1 MLTGR
6 ICARDVRGQ
15 RRAVAGATYTDP
27 VSHRRPRIVPTP
39 ARGAL
44 AASLIELRRSLD
56 LPDAYPADAQ
66 AEADAAARDIPVD
79 PGAAALPDLRDID
92 FLTID
97 PAGSTDLD
105 QALHLER
112 TATGAVLHYAIAD
125 VPAYVSPGGPLDA
138 ETRRRGQ
145 TMYAPD
151 TRIPLHP
158 PVLSEGA
165 ASLLPGV
172 DRRAFVWRFELDDGA
187 RPTRVTVTR
196 AIVRSRAQ
204 WSYDDAQ
211 RAIEAGDAPG
221 SLLAMPWFGA
231 ERASRERERG
241 GASLNIPEARILAV
255 STAEGDG
262 YTIERSYGVPL
273 EDWNAHV
280 SLLTGMAAADIMIAG
295 GVGILRTMPPAD
307 PDDVAAF
314 RAQTVALG
322 IPWHADVAYGDYLR
336 GLDRS
341 PAARAVKEYA
351 AGLFRGAGYVAFDGE
366 VPVERA
372 QAAIGAPYAHATAP
386 LRRLVDRWAL
396 IVCEALANG
405 REVPDWARSSLPELP
420 ALMTRSSQKAA
431 QLDAGALDRVEAALL
446 QGCEREAFTGVVL
459 AQRGDGA
466 RVQIADPPV
475 EAKVP
480 GVDAAPGSTVRL
492 RLVAAS
498 IADGTV
504 AFAPIAAES
513 S

>member
-1 MLTGR
+1 M
-6 ICARDVRGQ
+6 
-15 RRAVAGATYTDP
+15 P
-27 VSHRRPRIVPTP
+27 HRRPRIVPSP

-44 AASLIELRRSLD
+44 AASLAALRRSLD
-56 LPDAYPADAQ
+56 LPEAYPADAQ
-66 AEADAAARDIPVD
+66 AEAEAAARDVPLAPD
-79 PGAAALPDLRDID
+79 AAALPDLRDIA

-112 TATGAVLHYAIAD
+112 TPTGAVLHYAIAD
-125 VPAYVSPGGPLDA
+125 VPAYVAPGGPLDA

-151 TRIPLHP
+151 ERIPLHP
-158 PVLSEGA
+158 PVLGEGA

-172 DRRAFVWRFELDDGA
+172 DRRAFVWRFVLDDGA
-187 RPTRVTVTR
+187 RPIEVTLTR
-196 AIVRSRAQ
+196 AVVRSRAQ

-211 RAIEAGDAPG
+211 RAIDAGEAPG

-231 ERASRERERG
+231 QREARERERG
-241 GASLNIPEARILAV
+241 GASLTLPEARILPVAG
-255 STAEGDG
+255 AGGAGDS

-307 PDDVAAF
+307 PEDLADF

-322 IPWHADVAYGDYLR
+322 IPWPTDVAYGDYLR
-336 GLDRS
+336 SLDRS

-351 AGLFRGAGYVAFDGE
+351 AGLFRGAGYVTFDGE
-366 VPVERA
+366 VPVERE
-372 QAAIGAPYAHATAP
+372 QAAIGAPYAHTTAP

-405 REVPDWARSSLPELP
+405 REIPEWARSSLPELP
-420 ALMTRSSQKAA
+420 TLMARSSQKAA

-446 QGCEREAFTGVVL
+446 LGREGETFTGVVL
-459 AQRGDGA
+459 ARRGDGA
-466 RVQIADPPV
+466 RIQISDPAV
-475 EAKVP
+475 EAKVA
-480 GVDAAPGSTVRL
+480 GVDAEPGSTVRV

-498 IADGTV
+498 IADG
-504 AFAPIAAES
+504 AIEFAAES
-513 S
+513 SVVAESSPQQKLR